1 MLIEAHLNGQNGAQG
16 NANYIERD
24 AESYRSFLNEY
35 YSDSIVAPYD
45 HFYMRE
51 AAKRGNPEAIAAQ
64 IIELQ
69 REHPVRP
76 KEEFDARM
84 DELNRQLGEIL
95 YNYRRSNEDRFNLSE
110 AIPNRVEVT
119 IDLNNLTPVA
129 KRNDQGLSP
138 LELDMSPELFLKK
151 QRCRAETN
159 FIKARITYKVHSGFP
174 LTHSEKRYLNMWIDK
189 ASETKALMPHADV
202 LVPSE
207 PSKLSLAEALS
218 PEDFYGLN
226 SLSRVD
232 INADQ
237 RDEIALNDLIL
248 ELSHFVDT
256 ETVRKVELGLLEE
269 KLRQKWKL
277 ADDFSLVEKRNKEI
291 DLVMHEIGEVSWR
304 TAGMFDNS
312 EKKYIED
319 IVFFDRGL
327 DAFENAF
334 LDMDK
339 ASFSNFFDEANC
351 FDNRV
356 VLLENWMCRKNEE
369 IR

>member
-1 MLIEAHLNGQNGAQG
+1 
-16 NANYIERD
+16 
-24 AESYRSFLNEY
+24 
-35 YSDSIVAPYD
+35 
-45 HFYMRE
+45 MRE
-51 AAKRGNPEAIAAQ
+51 AAKRGNPEVIAEQ
-64 IIELQ
+64 ILALQ
-69 REHPVRP
+69 KEHPPRP
-76 KEEFDARM
+76 QEEYDAKM
-84 DELNRQLGEIL
+84 DELNRQLGECL
-95 YNYRRSNEDRFNLSE
+95 YNYQRSNEDRFNLSE
-110 AIPNRVEVT
+110 SIPNRVEVT
-119 IDLNNLTPVA
+119 IDLDSLTPVT

-138 LELDMSPELFLKK
+138 VDLEMAPELFLKK

-174 LTHSEKRYLNMWIDK
+174 LSHSEKRYLDMWIDK
-189 ASETKALMPHADV
+189 ASETKTLIPHADV

-207 PSKLSLAEALS
+207 PSKLSLAEALT

-232 INADQ
+232 INVDQ
-237 RDEIALNDLIL
+237 AHEIALNDLIL

-304 TAGMFDNS
+304 SAAMFDKS
-312 EKKYIED
+312 EKQYIED

-327 DAFENAF
+327 DSFENAF

-351 FDNRV
+351 YDNRV
-356 VLLENWMCRKNEE
+356 LLLENWMCRKNEE